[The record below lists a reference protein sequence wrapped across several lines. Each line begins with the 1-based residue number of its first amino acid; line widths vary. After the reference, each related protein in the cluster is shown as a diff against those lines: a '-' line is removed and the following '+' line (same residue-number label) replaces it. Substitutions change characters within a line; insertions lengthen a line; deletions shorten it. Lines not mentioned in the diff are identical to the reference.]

1 MSTGSSSGV
10 PELAGLATYGDAAR
24 IGYSVDENV
33 RRLLRYHW
41 VERRLMTTMLAH
53 LPSTPTW
60 EVKCALALH
69 QWQCALRVD
78 AFRRRIGEMRS
89 PVPPLDVAPDTG
101 LEAFLDELLRARDEV
116 ELVAG
121 LYGVTL
127 PAIASSYAEHL
138 AHANPLVDHPTRYM
152 LGPALADVEQA
163 AAWGKAALA
172 ALTGTGSDAS
182 HARAWTDHLDA
193 YLAAA
198 GGVGGGRSRAAHDS

>member
-1 MSTGSSSGV
+1 MSTGSSGGV
-10 PELAGLATYGDAAR
+10 PELAGLATYGEAAR

-60 EVKCALALH
+60 EVKCAVALH

-78 AFRRRIGEMRS
+78 ALRRRISEMRS
-89 PVPPLDVAPDTG
+89 PVPPLDAAPDSA

-116 ELVAG
+116 ELLAGVYRVA
-121 LYGVTL
+121 L
-127 PAIASSYAEHL
+127 PAIAASYSEHL

-152 LGPALADVEQA
+152 LRLALA
-163 AAWGKAALA
+163 
-172 ALTGTGSDAS
+172 
-182 HARAWTDHLDA
+182 
-193 YLAAA
+193 
-198 GGVGGGRSRAAHDS
+198 